1 MSTPAPRELA
11 RSDAGLSMPGAPRV
25 AARKTLLLVVTVAIA
40 AAGVAL
46 AVTGG
51 MLALGMVRTG
61 NDAQA
66 LQRDASVAPRG
77 PAAIGQDVRTSFGV
91 VAVESMTET
100 AGPTAKALAG
110 VTHGIQSLVTPDQ
123 LQVLTT
129 VTITNT
135 TRSVIR
141 YTPAQFLLYATR
153 GAKPGPGDRPIHLA
167 RASVPPGALQPSA
180 SIDVTITYVAPRN
193 GSRLWVS
200 FRDRRKSGPV
210 LIDLGRTDRTPSGA
224 LDQYHAHH

>member
-91 VAVESMTET
+91 VA
-100 AGPTAKALAG
+100 GG
-110 VTHGIQSLVTPDQ
+110 GQDQ
-123 LQVLTT
+123 
-129 VTITNT
+129 NP
-135 TRSVIR
+135 R
-141 YTPAQFLLYATR
+141 
-153 GAKPGPGDRPIHLA
+153 
-167 RASVPPGALQPSA
+167 PPGQSPA
-180 SIDVTITYVAPRN
+180 
-193 GSRLWVS
+193 
-200 FRDRRKSGPV
+200 RRTRPNQ
-210 LIDLGRTDRTPSGA
+210 TPPKPPPPP
-224 LDQYHAHH
+224 